1 MWSRPFWCVRRMRP
15 GLVEGCLGR
24 MITAS
29 RRMPRLERGKV
40 DLNSARDTLWS
51 GSGWQTSLR
60 SRTPRYRG
68 HAHQPGS
75 FVRFSMKNR

>member
-51 GSGWQTSLR
+51 ARDGKHLCAV
-60 SRTPRYRG
+60 G
-68 HAHQPGS
+68 HRATAVTLTNPAAS
-75 FVRFSMKNR
+75 